1 MITLLSKARLVKII
15 WKGGWSSICVF
26 LSVIVGFILTY
37 LHSQVS
43 LPVMTPS
50 IVLYYT
56 NYNFK

>member
-1 MITLLSKARLVKII
+1 MITLLSKARLVQII
-15 WKGGWSSICVF
+15 LKGGWSSICVF
-26 LSVIVGFILTY
+26 LSVIVGFISTY

-56 NYNFK
+56 NHNFK